1 MANPTDTT
9 NPLTVAEFDAAA
21 WLAEVEALGGS
32 VYWSEDGI
40 QLQYPIDENT
50 QNVMPDFNVLLQEKR
65 AKDPD
70 NRLLWKYER
79 RRLEAEVIRDGI
91 LYLSGGLNPAMGGPS
106 IFPPLPDDLAD
117 FARYGRTGGLMW
129 EPNETEEDARRR
141 SIYIFQRRSLAL
153 PMMAAFDANAFS
165 ESCERRSST
174 TPPLQALSMLNGY
187 LAVTFQ

>member
-1 MANPTDTT
+1 
-9 NPLTVAEFDAAA
+9 
-21 WLAEVEALGGS
+21 
-32 VYWSEDGI
+32 
-40 QLQYPIDENT
+40 
-50 QNVMPDFNVLLQEKR
+50 
-65 AKDPD
+65 
-70 NRLLWKYER
+70 
-79 RRLEAEVIRDGI
+79 
-91 LYLSGGLNPAMGGPS
+91 MGGPS

-174 TPPLQALSMLNGY
+174 TTPLQALSMLNGY
-187 LAVTFQ
+187 LVHEESERLAGKVQTLAGDDPRHQIEQAFEIILGPPPDDEESSRFERFEGSLEALCRVLFNANEFLYVE